1 MDFHPVAKVAD
12 LPEGEVQ
19 RFEMQEDAIAV
30 VNLGNG
36 EFSALADVCPHMGA
50 WLSQGEVDV
59 ARGTIKCPWHRS
71 VFDLRTGQPL
81 SGPAASSAR
90 IRPTRVAGDQL
101 MVGAGESKAAGDRKR
116 ATSPTSATRR
126 AAVRSPTPG
135 NSSSG

>member
-30 VNLGNG
+30 VNLANG

-71 VFDLRTGQPL
+71 AFDLRTGQPL
-81 SGPAASSAR
+81 SGPAASSAG

-101 MVGAGESKAAGDRKR
+101 MVGAGESDSGAALRT
-116 ATSPTSATRR
+116 AEETRR
-126 AAVRSPTPG
+126 
-135 NSSSG
+135 

>member
-19 RFEMQEDAIAV
+19 RFEIGEDAIAV

-59 ARGTIKCPWHRS
+59 ARGTIRCPWHRS

-101 MVGAGESKAAGDRKR
+101 MVATESDSGAALRTNE
-116 ATSPTSATRR
+116 ATRR
-126 AAVRSPTPG
+126 
-135 NSSSG
+135 